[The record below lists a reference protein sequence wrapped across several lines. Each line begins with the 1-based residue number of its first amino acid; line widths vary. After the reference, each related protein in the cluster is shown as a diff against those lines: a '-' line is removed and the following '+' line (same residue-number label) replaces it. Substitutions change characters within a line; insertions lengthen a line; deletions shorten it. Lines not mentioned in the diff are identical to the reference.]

1 MAMIEITREQQFMS
15 FDAQGM
21 QPVVRV
27 KDGDIIRFHTQ
38 DCYGDLL
45 VNEQVRRKDLVGKSP
60 EFNPTTGPVYIEG
73 ASKGD
78 TLKVEILR
86 IKPGDHGT
94 MRLTPGSGKLK
105 RDITKE
111 HVRIFPIDNEGY
123 IDFDGLRVALRPMI
137 GVIGVAP
144 EEGCWDTDTPYKHG
158 GNMDNHDIV
167 QGCTMYFPVHQ
178 EGAMFGLGDVH
189 GQMGDGEVCIC
200 GLEMP
205 ATVDVRVSVIKGVQ
219 EAWPVWEM
227 DGKWAVMCSAE
238 TLDEAAEL
246 ARYAMLDFLKPRVK
260 MDMHE
265 LIMLLSLVG
274 DTAVCQVVDPLVTVR
289 FTLRQGIGVEKF

>member
-1 MAMIEITREQQFMS
+1 MIEITRDKQFMS

-21 QPVVRV
+21 EPVARA
-27 KDGDIIRFHTQ
+27 KDGEIIRFHTQ

-60 EFNPTTGPVYIEG
+60 KYNPTTGPFYIEG
-73 ASKGD
+73 ACKGD
-78 TLKVEILR
+78 TLKVEILS

-111 HVRIFPIDNEGY
+111 HVRIFPIAEGADS
-123 IDFDGLRVALRPMI
+123 IDFDGVKVKLRPMI

-167 QGCTMYFPVHQ
+167 EGCTLYFPVHQ
-178 EGAMFGLGDVH
+178 DGALFGLGDLH
-189 GQMGDGEVCIC
+189 GVMGDGEVCIC

-219 EAWPVWEM
+219 EQWPVWEM
-227 DGKWAVMCSAE
+227 DGRWATMCSAE
-238 TLDEAAEL
+238 TLDEAAEA
-246 ARYAMLDFLKPRVK
+246 ARYAMLDFLKPRVD
-260 MDMHE
+260 MDVHE

-274 DTAVCQVVDPLVTVR
+274 DTSVCQVVDPLLTVR
-289 FTLRQGIGVEKF
+289 FTLSQSIGDIKF

>member
-1 MAMIEITREQQFMS
+1 MIEITRDKQFMS

-21 QPVVRV
+21 EPVARA
-27 KDGDIIRFHTQ
+27 KDGEIIRFHTQ

-60 EFNPTTGPVYIEG
+60 KYNPTTGPVYIEG
-73 ASKGD
+73 ACKGD
-78 TLKVEILR
+78 TLKVEILS

-111 HVRIFPIDNEGY
+111 HVRIFPIAEGADS
-123 IDFDGLRVALRPMI
+123 IDFDGVKVKLRPMI

-167 QGCTMYFPVHQ
+167 EGCTLYFPVHQ
-178 EGAMFGLGDVH
+178 DGALFGLGDLH
-189 GQMGDGEVCIC
+189 GAMGDGEVCIC

-219 EAWPVWEM
+219 EQWPVWEM
-227 DGKWAVMCSAE
+227 DGRWATMCSAE
-238 TLDEAAEL
+238 TLDEAAEA
-246 ARYAMLDFLKPRVK
+246 ARYAMLDFLKPRVD
-260 MDMHE
+260 MDVHE

-274 DTAVCQVVDPLVTVR
+274 DTSVCQVVDPLLTVR
-289 FTLRQGIGVEKF
+289 FTLSQSIGDIKF